1 MIRFRDEGGVILQG
15 LNIYPRK
22 SANLGF
28 ILAIG
33 RFRFMLRYSKLTGL
47 LDCFSWREDVG

>member
-1 MIRFRDEGGVILQG
+1 MIRFRDEGGLIRQG

-28 ILAIG
+28 ILALR
-33 RFRFMLRYSKLTGL
+33 RFRFMLRYSKLTGW